1 MKIAVLIAAVCGLFI
16 CIFVVPYIGKSM
28 IALYPEFSSWYW
40 PWLIFAW
47 LFSLP
52 CFILLVTIWR
62 ISNCV
67 KNETVFTLKT
77 AKLVKTSAVLLLSD
91 ALLLFAGNILLLLLN
106 MNHPSIVLMAVVI
119 AVFEVVVALFAEIVS
134 RYLEKAAVLQEE
146 SDGTL

>member
-16 CIFVVPYIGKSM
+16 CMFVIPSFGATIIYR
-28 IALYPEFSSWYW
+28 YPEFSSWYW

-52 CFILLVTIWR
+52 CFVLLICVWR
-62 ISNCV
+62 ISNGV

-77 AKLVKTSAVLLLSD
+77 AKLVRTGAILLLSD
-91 ALLLFAGNILLLLLN
+91 AVLLLVGNIFLWLLN
-106 MNHPSIVLMAVVI
+106 MNHPGVILMMVVI
-119 AVFEVVVALFAEIVS
+119 ALFEVIAALFAAIVS
-134 RYLEKAAVLQEE
+134 RYLTKAAILQEE